1 MIKEIDYDVIEFINV
16 YKVAS
21 TDTLTELF
29 YNNPRTARY
38 RLKSLADKKLVKRSR
53 DSITNQYVYFT
64 KKPAQLRHSLL
75 VTDFYRELHRYTS
88 SVVFFNK
95 EPNINGK
102 KPDAIFGYTING
114 KECIGILEVEI
125 SNKGFDYAKYSDTNF
140 CKKFPFEPKLFIVSS
155 KGNIKT
161 KEIKLKS
168 FVVDTELSKLKYILP

>member
-1 MIKEIDYDVIEFINV
+1 MIKTVDHDVIEFLNT

-38 RLKSLADKKLVKRSR
+38 RLKSLVDKKLIKRSR
-53 DSITNQYVYFT
+53 DSITNQYVYFI
-64 KKPAQLRHSLL
+64 KKPGQLRHSLL

-88 SVVFFNK
+88 SVAFFNR
-95 EPNINGK
+95 EPNIDGK
-102 KPDAIFGYTING
+102 RPDAIFGYTVNR
-114 KECIGILEVEI
+114 KEFIGILEVEI

-140 CKKFPFEPKLFIVSS
+140 CKKFPIEPKLFIVSS
-155 KGNIKT
+155 KGKIKT

-168 FVVDTELSKLKYILP
+168 IVVDTELTRLKYVLP